1 MFKWVCSALSI
12 AALGCLNP
20 VDTLRAFYQ
29 AIASHDCAK
38 AVALSEGYSLERC
51 QAITSLKLGDSISI
65 VAQQPDKT
73 VLKFNVVYQLR
84 EQKTPTATEATL
96 VIKRVDKQW
105 KVDFSSLKVLPD
117 AAVSVEKKPA
127 EPKPEP
133 AVIAPPPAVPKAEPV
148 VVPPPPVTQPTGL
161 LTLWTPEQL
170 QGKAGEEKI
179 HYLRSPDFS
188 PPSRTQPNESLPPL
202 KPEYANS
209 IRRVKLPSDKKWV
222 ALTFDLCERADEVA
236 GYDRGIINTLR
247 DKKAKATFYAGGK
260 WMQSHPE
267 KTMQLMADP
276 LFEIGNHSWTHG
288 NLRVLQGD
296 EMQQQIVWTQAEYER
311 IRDNL
316 QDKANAA
323 GLADLMT
330 NVPHQPAGLRFPFG
344 TCSSES
350 LQATNALG
358 LSAIQW
364 DVVSGDPAINVQ
376 PGQIVRETRSG
387 SIVIFHA
394 NGRGRGTA
402 AALPRIVDDLRAK
415 GFEFVTVSELLA
427 AGTIETVDECYE
439 LRRGDNVDYDAKYGN
454 GLVRVK
460 KPKPKPKPK
469 PKSTPTPETAPV
481 EPASAQPTPEQRAT
495 P

>member
-1 MFKWVCSALSI
+1 MFKWVCGALSI

-20 VDTLRAFYQ
+20 SETLRAFYQ
-29 AIASHDCAK
+29 AIASHECDK

-51 QAITSLKLGDSISI
+51 QAIASLQLGDSISI
-65 VAQQPDKT
+65 VAEQSDNT
-73 VLKFNVVYQLR
+73 VLKFNVTYQLHK
-84 EQKTPTATEATL
+84 QKAPTTTEATL
-96 VIKRVDKQW
+96 AMKRVDKQW
-105 KVDFSSLKVLPD
+105 KVDFSSLKILPD
-117 AAVSVEKKPA
+117 AALSVEKKAA
-127 EPKPEP
+127 EPKPET
-133 AVIAPPPAVPKAEPV
+133 AVAVPPPAAPKAEPV
-148 VVPPPPVTQPTGL
+148 VVAPPPPPVVQPTGL
-161 LTLWTPEQL
+161 LTLWTAEQL

-179 HYLRSPDFS
+179 HYLRAPDFS
-188 PPSRTQPNESLPPL
+188 PPSRTQPNSTLPPL
-202 KPEYANS
+202 KPEYMNS

-236 GYDRGIINTLR
+236 GYDRGVINALR
-247 DKKAKATFYAGGK
+247 DKKVKATFYAGGK

-288 NLRVLQGD
+288 NLRVLQG
-296 EMQQQIVWTQAEYER
+296 EEVQQQIVWTQAEYER

-323 GLADLMT
+323 GLADLMAK
-330 NVPHQPAGLRFPFG
+330 VAPQPAGLRFPFG
-344 TCSSES
+344 TCSPES
-350 LQATNALG
+350 LQTTNAHG

-364 DVVSGDPAINVQ
+364 DVVSGDPAITVQ
-376 PGQIVRETRSG
+376 PSQIVRETRAG

-427 AGTIETVDECYE
+427 AGTVEAVDECYE
-439 LRRGDNVDYDAKYGN
+439 LRRGDNVGYDAQYGN
-454 GLVRVK
+454 GLVRIK

-469 PKSTPTPETAPV
+469 PAPATTPIETAPAQ
-481 EPASAQPTPEQRAT
+481 PASEQPVP
-495 P
+495 